1 MDSVAV
7 ATNIKRVS
15 CEGESYE
22 VGTDNIISIE
32 TSNQGSKKLNMY
44 KINYGDGTSLFFGV
58 FEHEVE
64 YMEE

>member
-1 MDSVAV
+1 MV
-7 ATNIKRVS
+7 IKSITQDKERYVV
-15 CEGESYE
+15 GENDI
-22 VGTDNIISIE
+22 VSIE

-64 YMEE
+64 YMED